1 MTAAGSVAAI
11 AAALLAAA
19 AAAGEAPLAPERG
32 LFAVRDQNPLLR
44 PFYLPTVRLAGAE
57 GLSTSAV
64 LAWSNTVNLPAT
76 ATESAWVDEE
86 TAEIGFGVRYRSGD
100 WLWAAQLPVVWRG
113 NGVLDGVI
121 HNYHSL
127 LGFTEGDRPRVPR
140 YSYRVTYTGADH
152 ATATVERGAALGDVP
167 LEVGRVLYERAGTE
181 LSAWL
186 GLTLPTGSQRH
197 GTGGAGIAGAGWLA
211 GALPLGDR
219 TQLSG
224 QVGVVHYGSA
234 AELPRIHP
242 TATFGTVG
250 ANVRVT
256 RRLALVAQLDAH
268 SAIADSELR
277 VLKPALVLSYGGR
290 FALSPTLGLDF
301 GMQEDAATNRSPDVT
316 FYFGLNSHPQRR

>member
-1 MTAAGSVAAI
+1 MRASRRVAAS

-19 AAAGEAPLAPERG
+19 SAAGEGPVAPEPG

-44 PFYLPTVRLAGAE
+44 PFYLPTARLAGAE

-76 ATESAWVDEE
+76 ANESAWVDEE
-86 TAEIGFGVRYRSGD
+86 TTEVGFGVHYRSGD
-100 WLWAAQLPVVWRG
+100 WLWAAQLPVLWRG

-140 YSYRVTYTGADH
+140 YSYRVTYTGMDH
-152 ATATVERGAALGDVP
+152 SKATVERGAALGDVP
-167 LEVGRVLYERAGTE
+167 LEVGRLLHERAGTE

-197 GTGGAGIAGAGWLA
+197 GAGGAGVAGAGWVA
-211 GALPLGDR
+211 AAMPVGDR

-224 QVGVVHYGSA
+224 QVGLVHYGSA

-242 TATFGTVG
+242 TASFATLG

-256 RRLALVAQLDAH
+256 QRLALIAQLDAH

-277 VLKPALVLSYGGR
+277 FLKPALVLSYGGR
-290 FALSPTLGLDF
+290 FSLSPTLGLDF

-316 FYFGLNSHPQRR
+316 FYLGLNHRPQHH